1 MMTKFK
7 IRTYMG
13 LACEGLV
20 LPVCAATHGW
30 GLLMLLIKL
39 IRLVISSKCFK
50 IFKLQVDYLY
60 VTFIFDRGHYK
71 CDLKDNWERYF
82 IKIRNVPNGETKEVL
97 VTPTPGHYRV
107 MHGAVAFYCI
117 EHATI
122 TRRVRCLVKY
132 SSLIGPATLSA
143 ARVSSGMGLN
153 MIRAWPHPPE

>member
-1 MMTKFK
+1 MSRVSITCVCRYTRVGVTNVINNIDPF
-7 IRTYMG
+7 G
-13 LACEGLV
+13 NFLV
-20 LPVCAATHGW
+20 F
-30 GLLMLLIKL
+30 
-39 IRLVISSKCFK
+39 FK

-60 VTFIFDRGHYK
+60 VTFILDRGHYK
-71 CDLKDNWERYF
+71 CDSKDNWERYF